1 MKKICFVTTVP
12 MTIRTFVIPL
22 VCYLSENTTWDITV
36 VCDDDPFLQEELP
49 VGVRYFPISMKR
61 GISFSGVF
69 STKKLYNLFQRESF
83 DLVQYSTPNAAF
95 YASIAACLAG
105 VKHRKYHLMGFRYLG
120 FTGFKKSAFK
130 MIERICCLLST
141 SVECVS
147 NSNMNFGINEKL
159 FPANKA
165 KVIFHG
171 SSAGVDLSRFDIKKK
186 ADWRTEVRRTLGY
199 TEQHCVF
206 GFVGRITG
214 DKGINELLQA
224 FVSLSSGEN
233 KLLLVGE
240 IEKDGLNTDL
250 LSKAE
255 TNPDIAIH
263 SFVNDIE
270 RYFAGMD
277 VLVLPSYREGFG
289 NVIIEAQAM
298 GVPVIVT
305 DIIGPVDAMIQEET
319 GIVVH
324 CGDIR
329 QLSNAMQ
336 RLSIHPE
343 LRARFGEQGVR
354 LVKECFDTKELM
366 EHFLQ
371 DLKKLLND

>member
-1 MKKICFVTTVP
+1 MKKICFVTTVSL
-12 MTIRTFVIPL
+12 TVRAFVIPL
-22 VCYLSENTTWDITV
+22 VCYLAENTNWDITV

-49 VGVRYFPISMKR
+49 VGVRYFPVSMKR
-61 GISFSGVF
+61 GISLSGILA
-69 STKKLYNLFQRESF
+69 TKKLYNLFQRENF

-95 YASIAACLAG
+95 YASIASWLAC

-120 FTGFKKSAFK
+120 FTGFKKSVFK
-130 MIERICCLLST
+130 MIERVCCLLST
-141 SVECVS
+141 DIECVS
-147 NSNMNFGINEKL
+147 NSNMNFGIKEKL
-159 FPANKA
+159 FSANKA

-186 ADWRTEVRRTLGY
+186 ADWRAEVRRILGY
-199 TEQHCVF
+199 TDQQCVF

-224 FVSLSSGEN
+224 FGSLSYGEN

-240 IEKDGLNTDL
+240 IEKNGLNADL

-255 TNPDIAIH
+255 TNPNIVIH

-277 VLVLPSYREGFG
+277 VLVFPSYREGFG

-305 DIIGPVDAMIQEET
+305 DIPGPVDAMIQGET
-319 GIVVH
+319 GLVVPS
-324 CGDIR
+324 GDVKK
-329 QLSNAMQ
+329 LSDAMQ
-336 RLSIHPE
+336 KLSLHPE
-343 LRARFGEQGVR
+343 LRVRFGEQGIR
-354 LVKECFDTKELM
+354 MVKECFDSKKLM
-366 EHFLQ
+366 EHFLR
-371 DLKKLLND
+371 DRKKLLYD